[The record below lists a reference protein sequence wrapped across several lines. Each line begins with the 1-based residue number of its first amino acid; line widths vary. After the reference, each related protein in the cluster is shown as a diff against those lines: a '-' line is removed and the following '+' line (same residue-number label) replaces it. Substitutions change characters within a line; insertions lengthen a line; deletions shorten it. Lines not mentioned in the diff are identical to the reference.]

1 MAITFIQAAL
11 IIQKNVYMYKFQA
24 MMIIITIITI
34 IIKDKQIAY
43 SPTNLAVSTKNG
55 DQWQILKPV
64 FK

>member
-55 DQWQILKPV
+55 DQ
-64 FK
+64 

>member
-1 MAITFIQAAL
+1 
-11 IIQKNVYMYKFQA
+11 